1 MKKRLIASAL
11 TATMALPMAAL
22 AADYTIDT
30 KGAHAS
36 IDFKVSHLGYS
47 YIQGRFNKFE
57 GTFSY
62 DAKNVEASKVTID
75 VDTTSLDSNHAERDK
90 HLKGKKYI
98 NASKF
103 STAKFVSTKVTKN
116 ADGSLAINGDMTF
129 YGVTKPVIVN
139 AYLIGEGNDPCGLP
153 RQCPRCKIHNLMM
166 TVTKLTPLVSFDA
179 PTQSGYTSVCMTRPI
194 FPDSKS

>member
-1 MKKRLIASAL
+1 MKKLLIASAL
-11 TATMALPMAAL
+11 TATMALPMTAL
-22 AADYTIDT
+22 AADYIIDT

-139 AYLIGEGNDPCGLP
+139 ANLIGEGNDPWGNYRAGLEGTLRLELADFGMP
-153 RQCPRCKIHNLMM
+153 VK
-166 TVTKLTPLVSFDA
+166 
-179 PTQSGYTSVCMTRPI
+179 GTSTYADLDIILEGIR
-194 FPDSKS
+194 K